1 MNRPLPDA
9 TQTSVISGVA
19 TTGLVLMVTVV
30 RQRRLDLSDVG
41 SFVTSFL
48 SGSNIPAA
56 AYLFFYVFR
65 PDPLLAQTKLGGYEK
80 YIAVAGLVLFLA
92 SVIAVWNLC
101 ENAFIKPQ
109 P

>member
-1 MNRPLPDA
+1 LVV
-9 TQTSVISGVA
+9 VI
-19 TTGLVLMVTVV
+19 TVI

-41 SFVTSFL
+41 SFVTTFL

-56 AYLFFYVFR
+56 AYLFLYVFN
-65 PDPLLAQTKLGGYEK
+65 PDPLLAQTKLAGYEK

-101 ENAFIKPQ
+101 RNAFKKSP
-109 P
+109 PVVTPPSMPGDSA